1 MRLAIGNILLC
12 AGVLAF
18 AIQWE
23 NWSKPN
29 VIRRIV
35 EAAKPD
41 AFAYG
46 IGRLSQNASQS
57 RRLDQVSQREPSR

>member
-18 AIQWE
+18 AVLWE
-23 NWSKPN
+23 NWSKPD

-35 EAAKPD
+35 AAAKPD
-41 AFAYG
+41 AAAYG
-46 IGRLSQNASQS
+46 NGVLSQNDT
-57 RRLDQVSQREPSR
+57 R